1 MRQKE
6 GLLVVISG
14 PSGAGKGTLCE
25 RLLKKN
31 HSIYKSVSMTT
42 RQPRKGEIDGESY
55 YFITEEEFKNKIKNG
70 EFLEWAKV
78 YGNYYGSPR
87 AKVLEK
93 LRQGMD
99 VLLEIDIQ
107 GAIQVKKSFSDGVFI
122 FILPPSFEELSER
135 IKKRATEDE
144 KTIYLRLK
152 SAYEEIK
159 HALEYDYIIVNDD
172 IQDAVDKLEAIIK
185 AEKCRAKRNK
195 TLLLTEIGGEE
206 TCCTRL

>member
-25 RLLKKN
+25 KLLKKN
-31 HSIYKSVSMTT
+31 NSIYKSVSMTT
-42 RQPRKGEIDGESY
+42 RRPRKGEIDGESY
-55 YFITEEEFKNKIKNG
+55 YFITEEEFENKIKNG

-87 AKVLEK
+87 AEVLDK
-93 LRQGMD
+93 LRQGID

-195 TLLLTEIGGEE
+195 TLLLTGIGGEE